1 MYKDDF
7 NLEREDRQ
15 KAHSKMAEMD
25 SDFSRELQLLENELH
40 RSKTKVEVQTV
51 QCHLLFLYQHWH

>member
-7 NLEREDRQ
+7 DLEREDRQ
-15 KAHSKMAEMD
+15 RAHSKMVEMD

-40 RSKTKVEVQTV
+40 RSKAKVEVETMTMN
-51 QCHLLFLYQHWH
+51 CFNNY